1 MSVTGDAARR
11 IAVIGGGI
19 SGLAAA
25 HRLLE
30 LAPEI
35 RLTLFES
42 SDRLG
47 GVLRTERSDGYL
59 LEHSADNFITNVP
72 WAVELCRRV
81 GLADRL
87 LPTREAQ
94 RRALVVHR
102 RRLVPI
108 PAGFHLLSPSQ
119 LGPLLRSPLLSW
131 RGKAR
136 FLAEWFIPAR
146 RTGGDESLASFT
158 RRRLGRE
165 AFERLVQPLVSGIYT
180 ADAEKLSMAAS
191 LPRFLEMERHEGGLL
206 RGGLKEA
213 ARRTAGETANTST
226 ANNSSGARYGLFVA
240 PREGMS
246 SLVEAIAERLPSDAV
261 RLNTPVNRLEL
272 DDTEPGAA
280 DGAIQPWLVSTPSGV
295 ERFDAIVIALPAPA
309 AAALLQASAAEL
321 AELLRR
327 IAYAGSAIV
336 LAGYRREQ
344 IAHSLDAFGFVVP
357 AVERRGML
365 ATSFSSV
372 KFADRAPG
380 GRVLLRVFFG
390 GADRPEQLDLD
401 DSALAAMA
409 CEELG
414 ELLGARGDP
423 ELLRVARWPAT
434 MPQYHVGHVELVAEI
449 ERLAARYPNLA
460 LAGNA
465 YHGVGIPNCIHSGE
479 QAAERLA
486 GLSSEKWADK
496 KM

>member
-1 MSVTGDAARR
+1 MIHTGEAARR

-25 HRLLE
+25 HRLIE
-30 LAPEI
+30 LAPKP
-35 RLTLFES
+35 RLTLFEA

-47 GVLRTERSDGYL
+47 GVLQTERSEGYL

-87 LPTREAQ
+87 LPTRGDQ

-119 LGPLLRSPLLSW
+119 LGPLMRSPLLSW

-136 FLAEWFIPAR
+136 LLAEWFIPAR
-146 RTGGDESLASFT
+146 RAGGDESLASFT

-180 ADAEKLSMAAS
+180 ADAERLSMAAA
-191 LPRFLEMERHEGGLL
+191 LPRFLNMERQDGGLL
-206 RGGLKEA
+206 RGGFKA
-213 ARRTAGETANTST
+213 AAHRSSGPAAQSSENDA
-226 ANNSSGARYGLFVA
+226 SSGARYGLFVA
-240 PREGMS
+240 PRDGMS
-246 SLVEAIAERLPSDAV
+246 SLVAAIAERLPPEAL
-261 RLNTPVNRLEL
+261 RLSTPVLKLTLNAEIQPGEAGG
-272 DDTEPGAA
+272 EPG
-280 DGAIQPWLVSTPSGV
+280 PWLVSTASGV
-295 ERFDAIVIALPAPA
+295 ERFDAVVVALPAPS
-309 AAALLQASAAEL
+309 AAALLESSDAEL
-321 AELLRR
+321 AGLLRR

-344 IAHSLDAFGFVVP
+344 IAHALDAFGFVVP

-372 KFADRAPG
+372 KFADRASQD
-380 GRVLLRVFFG
+380 RVLLRVFFG

-401 DSALAAMA
+401 DSALTAMA
-409 CEELG
+409 REELG
-414 ELLGARGDP
+414 ELLGVRGDP

-449 ERLAARYPNLA
+449 ERLASRYSNLA

-486 GLSSEKWADK
+486 GPASESRG
-496 KM
+496 

>member
-1 MSVTGDAARR
+1 MSLTGEAAGR

-30 LAPEI
+30 LAPAT
-35 RLTLFES
+35 RLTLFEAS
-42 SDRLG
+42 ERLG
-47 GVLRTERSDGYL
+47 GVLRTERSGGYL

-72 WAVELCRRV
+72 WALDLCRRV

-87 LPTREAQ
+87 LPTREDQ

-119 LGPLLRSPLLSW
+119 LGPLMRSPLLSW

-136 FLAEWFIPAR
+136 LLAEWFIPAR
-146 RTGGDESLASFT
+146 RTDRDESLASFA

-165 AFERLVQPLVSGIYT
+165 AFERLVQPLVSGIYS
-180 ADAEKLSMAAS
+180 ADAERLSMAAA
-191 LPRFLEMERHEGGLL
+191 LPRFLDMERQDGGLL
-206 RGGLKEA
+206 RGGLKA
-213 ARRTAGETANTST
+213 AVQGAAAQAMKSATVEDSA
-226 ANNSSGARYGLFVA
+226 GARYGLFVA
-240 PREGMS
+240 PRDGMG
-246 SLVEAIAERLPSDAV
+246 SLVEAIAERLPPDAV
-261 RLNTPVNRLEL
+261 RLNTPVLRLDLEGHA
-272 DDTEPGAA
+272 PGDAREA
-280 DGAIQPWLVSTPSGV
+280 MGTWLVTTPGGA
-295 ERFDAIVIALPAPA
+295 ERFDAVVLALPAPA
-309 AAALLQASAAEL
+309 AAALLEPSDAEL
-321 AELLRR
+321 AGQLRR

-344 IAHSLDAFGFVVP
+344 IAHRLDAFGFVVP
-357 AVERRGML
+357 AIERRGML

-372 KFADRAPG
+372 KFADRAPE

-390 GADRPEQLDLD
+390 GADRPEQLGLD

-409 CEELG
+409 GEELG
-414 ELLGARGDP
+414 ELLGAQGDP
-423 ELLRVARWPAT
+423 ELLRVARWPAA
-434 MPQYHVGHVELVAEI
+434 MPQYHVGHVELVAGI
-449 ERLAARYPNLA
+449 ERLAARYPNMA

-486 GLSSEKWADK
+486 GRASGIRE
-496 KM
+496 